1 MNKLSFDDFI
11 RIRRQIVDQLV
22 SLMEDCNENPDICW
36 SGDRQMYIAK
46 GIMRALDTLHYLDD
60 DMVSDKFAL
69 LLYDLRDNAKYGK
82 DTEQVR
88 KDIVELLD
96 NHILREEE
104 NNK

>member
-1 MNKLSFDDFI
+1 MNRLSFDDFI
-11 RIRRQIVDQLV
+11 SIRRQIVDQLV
-22 SLMEDCNENPDICW
+22 WLIEDCTENPDICW

-46 GIMRALDTLHYLDD
+46 GIVRALDTLHYLDD

-69 LLYDLRDNAKYGK
+69 LLYDLQDNTKYGK

-96 NHILREEE
+96 NHILKEEE